1 MNENSILKT
10 EISILLESFP
20 KATGGSVMGAT
31 DPNFPFWQI
40 LFFPPPFLIF
50 SKIL

>member
-20 KATGGSVMGAT
+20 KTTGGGGECYGCYQ
-31 DPNFPFWQI
+31 PNFSVLADSSFFF
-40 LFFPPPFLIF
+40 LF
-50 SKIL
+50 